1 MRKPPLTARLPRAVP
16 RAINRHPMRIF
27 AALLGLW
34 ILACVAWS
42 EPQAGGTNATSAE
55 QSVQASPSP
64 PSPPATEPAPPAEVT
79 PSPTPSP
86 TPAVSA
92 EEAAEQSR
100 IANVRA
106 LFAAVFHND
115 AEQVRALLAGGTN
128 PNDVM
133 PVPVDPALIELFR
146 PTVLNYFL
154 SGERG
159 LTPLMV
165 AATLGHREIAE
176 ILLQAGADPEARTKR
191 HGTNALW
198 LAGYKG
204 HTGVTQLLLGVTP
217 GSEADRMRIEIDLAA
232 QTAQLFVDDV
242 AEEAVPISSGR
253 KGYATPKGEFV
264 VSNKHRHWRST
275 LYGSSMP
282 FYLRLSCR
290 AFGLH
295 AGHLPG
301 YPASHGCIR
310 LNKKDAQNFFERV
323 PVGTV
328 VVIK

>member
-1 MRKPPLTARLPRAVP
+1 M
-16 RAINRHPMRIF
+16 
-27 AALLGLW
+27 
-34 ILACVAWS
+34 LAGVAWS
-42 EPQAGGTNATSAE
+42 EAIEPAAQSAPAQSEPPAQSASTNSPTAESARQPAPESAPSPTSTP
-55 QSVQASPSP
+55 SPS
-64 PSPPATEPAPPAEVT
+64 
-79 PSPTPSP
+79 PSPTPSI
-86 TPAVSA
+86 SA
-92 EEAAEQSR
+92 EQAAEQTR
-100 IANVRA
+100 IANVNA
-106 LFAAVFHND
+106 LFTAIFHN
-115 AEQVRALLAGGTN
+115 ETGRVRELLAGGTN

-133 PVPVDPALIELFR
+133 PVPVDPAVAELFR

-165 AATLGHREIAE
+165 AATLGSLEMAE
-176 ILLQAGADPEARTKR
+176 ILLQAGADPNARTKR

-204 HTGVTQLLLGVTP
+204 HTDVTKLLLGVTP
-217 GSEADRMRIEIDLAA
+217 GSEADRMRIEVDLGA
-232 QTAQLFVDDV
+232 QTAQLFVDNV

-253 KGYATPKGEFV
+253 KGYPTPKGEFV
-264 VSNKHRHWRST
+264 VTNKHQQWRST

-282 FYLRLSCR
+282 YYLRLSCR

-295 AGHLPG
+295 TGQLPG

-310 LNKKDAQNFFERV
+310 LHKKDAQNLFNRV

>member
-1 MRKPPLTARLPRAVP
+1 MNPLRMGRCTVLVGF
-16 RAINRHPMRIF
+16 F
-27 AALLGLW
+27 A
-34 ILACVAWS
+34 LAGAAWS
-42 EPQAGGTNATSAE
+42 ETVAPAA
-55 QSVQASPSP
+55 QSVPAGPEPSSAQSPSSNSP
-64 PSPPATEPAPPAEVT
+64 TTGVAPGQAPETLPSPAPSPT
-79 PSPTPSP
+79 SSPTPST
-86 TPAVSA
+86 TPSVFA
-92 EEAAEQSR
+92 EKAAEQAR
-100 IANVRA
+100 IANVNA
-106 LFAAVFHND
+106 LFTAIFHN
-115 AEQVRALLAGGTN
+115 ETGRVRELLSGGTN

-133 PVPVDPALIELFR
+133 PVPVDPALSELFR
-146 PTVLNYFL
+146 PTALNYFL

-165 AATLGHREIAE
+165 AATLGSREIVE
-176 ILLQAGADPEARTKR
+176 VLLQAGADANARTKR

-204 HTGVTQLLLGVTP
+204 HTDVTKLLLGVTP
-217 GSEADRMRIEIDLAA
+217 GSEADRMRIEVDLGA

-253 KGYATPKGEFV
+253 KGYPTPTGEFV
-264 VSNKHRHWRST
+264 VTNKHQQWRST

-282 FYLRLSCR
+282 YYLRLSCR

-310 LNKKDAQNFFERV
+310 LNKKDAQNLFNRV

>member
-1 MRKPPLTARLPRAVP
+1 MRHCTALVGF
-16 RAINRHPMRIF
+16 F
-27 AALLGLW
+27 A
-34 ILACVAWS
+34 LAGVAWS
-42 EPQAGGTNATSAE
+42 ETIAPSAQPTPAQSEPSAQSTSTNSPTAESAPQPAPESAP
-55 QSVQASPSP
+55 SPTPTPSPS
-64 PSPPATEPAPPAEVT
+64 
-79 PSPTPSP
+79 PSPTPSI
-86 TPAVSA
+86 SA
-92 EEAAEQSR
+92 EQAAEQAR
-100 IANVRA
+100 IANVNA
-106 LFAAVFHND
+106 LFTAIFHN
-115 AEQVRALLAGGTN
+115 ETGRVRELLAGGTN

-133 PVPVDPALIELFR
+133 PVPVDPSVAELFR

-165 AATLGHREIAE
+165 AATLGSLAMAE
-176 ILLQAGADPEARTKR
+176 ILLQAGADPNARTKR

-204 HTGVTQLLLGVTP
+204 HTDVTKLLLGVTP
-217 GSEADRMRIEIDLAA
+217 GSEADRMRIEVDLGA
-232 QTAQLFVDDV
+232 QTAQLFVDNV

-253 KGYATPKGEFV
+253 KGYPTPKGEFV
-264 VSNKHRHWRST
+264 VTNKHQQWRST

-282 FYLRLSCR
+282 YYLRLSCR

-295 AGHLPG
+295 AGQLPG

-310 LNKKDAQNFFERV
+310 LHKKDAQNLFNRV

>member
-1 MRKPPLTARLPRAVP
+1 MRHRTALVGF
-16 RAINRHPMRIF
+16 F
-27 AALLGLW
+27 A
-34 ILACVAWS
+34 LAGVAWS
-42 EPQAGGTNATSAE
+42 ETVAPAAPSLPAEPEPSAQPTSTNSPIAEATPQ
-55 QSVQASPSP
+55 PSP
-64 PSPPATEPAPPAEVT
+64 ETASSPTPTPS

-86 TPAVSA
+86 TPPISE
-92 EEAAEQSR
+92 EEAAELAR
-100 IANVRA
+100 ITNVNA
-106 LFAAVFHND
+106 LFTAVFRN
-115 AEQVRALLAGGTN
+115 ETGRVRELLAGGTN

-133 PVPVDPALIELFR
+133 PVPVDDAVAELFR

-165 AATLGHREIAE
+165 AATLGSREMAE
-176 ILLQAGADPEARTKR
+176 ILLHAGADPNARTKR

-204 HTGVTQLLLGVTP
+204 HTDVTKLLLGVAP
-217 GSEADRMRIEIDLAA
+217 GSEADRMRIEVDLGA
-232 QTAQLFVDDV
+232 QTAQLFVDDT

-253 KGYATPKGEFV
+253 KGYPTPKGEFV
-264 VSNKHRHWRST
+264 VTNKHRQWRST
-275 LYGSSMP
+275 IYGTSMP

-310 LNKKDAQNFFERV
+310 LNKKDAQNLFERV

>member
-1 MRKPPLTARLPRAVP
+1 MRHCTALFGLIAFAGAAWCETVP
-16 RAINRHPMRIF
+16 SAPEEPSEET
-27 AALLGLW
+27 AAQ
-34 ILACVAWS
+34 
-42 EPQAGGTNATSAE
+42 ETPATSPSTETTPAPTPE
-55 QSVQASPSP
+55 VSPSP
-64 PSPPATEPAPPAEVT
+64 SAAA
-79 PSPTPSP
+79 SPTPSI
-86 TPAVSA
+86 SA
-92 EEAAEQSR
+92 EEAAEQAR
-100 IANVRA
+100 IAGLNA
-106 LFAAVFHND
+106 LFTAVFHN
-115 AEQVRALLAGGTN
+115 ESSGVRELLAGGTN

-133 PVPVDPALIELFR
+133 PVPLDPAVAELFR
-146 PTVLNYFL
+146 PTALNYFL

-176 ILLQAGADPEARTKR
+176 ILLQAGANPNAQTKR

-204 HTGVTQLLLGVTP
+204 HTDVTKLLLGVMP
-217 GSEADRMRIEIDLAA
+217 GSEPDRMRIEVDLSA
-232 QTAQLFVDDV
+232 QTAQLFVDNV

-253 KGYATPKGEFV
+253 KGYPTPKGEFV
-264 VSNKHRHWRST
+264 VTNKHRQWRST
-275 LYGSSMP
+275 IYGSSMP

-310 LNKKDAQNFFERV
+310 LNKTDAQRFFERV

>member
-1 MRKPPLTARLPRAVP
+1 
-16 RAINRHPMRIF
+16 
-27 AALLGLW
+27 
-34 ILACVAWS
+34 
-42 EPQAGGTNATSAE
+42 
-55 QSVQASPSP
+55 
-64 PSPPATEPAPPAEVT
+64 
-79 PSPTPSP
+79 
-86 TPAVSA
+86 
-92 EEAAEQSR
+92 
-100 IANVRA
+100 VR
-106 LFAAVFHND
+106 D
-115 AEQVRALLAGGTN
+115 LLAGGTN
-128 PNDVM
+128 PNDAM
-133 PVPVDPALIELFR
+133 PVPLDPAVAGLFR
-146 PTVLNYFL
+146 PTVLNYFM

-165 AATLGHREIAE
+165 AATMGHAEIAE
-176 ILLQAGADPEARTKR
+176 ILLQAGANPNAQTKR

-204 HTGVTQLLLGVTP
+204 HTDVTKLLLGVTP
-217 GSEADRMRIEIDLAA
+217 GSEADRMRIEVDLSE
-232 QTAQLFVDDV
+232 QTARLYVDNV

-253 KGYATPKGEFV
+253 KGYPTPKGEFV
-264 VSNKHRHWRST
+264 VTNKHRQWRST
-275 LYGSSMP
+275 IYGSSMP

-310 LNKKDAQNFFERV
+310 LNKKDAQRFFDRV

>member
-1 MRKPPLTARLPRAVP
+1 V
-16 RAINRHPMRIF
+16 
-27 AALLGLW
+27 
-34 ILACVAWS
+34 LAGVAWS
-42 EPQAGGTNATSAE
+42 EAIEPAAQSAPAQSEPPAQSASTNSPTAESARQPAPESAPSPTSTP
-55 QSVQASPSP
+55 SPS
-64 PSPPATEPAPPAEVT
+64 
-79 PSPTPSP
+79 PSPTPSI
-86 TPAVSA
+86 SA
-92 EEAAEQSR
+92 EQAAEQTR
-100 IANVRA
+100 IANVNA
-106 LFAAVFHND
+106 LFTAIFHN
-115 AEQVRALLAGGTN
+115 ETGRVRELLAGGTN

-133 PVPVDPALIELFR
+133 PVPVDPAVAELFR

-165 AATLGHREIAE
+165 AATLGSLEMAE
-176 ILLQAGADPEARTKR
+176 ILLQAGADPNARTKR

-204 HTGVTQLLLGVTP
+204 HTDVTKLLLGVTP
-217 GSEADRMRIEIDLAA
+217 GSEADRMRIEVDLGA
-232 QTAQLFVDDV
+232 QTAQLFVDNV

-253 KGYATPKGEFV
+253 KGYPTPKGEFV
-264 VSNKHRHWRST
+264 VTNKHQQWRST

-282 FYLRLSCR
+282 YYLRLSCR

-295 AGHLPG
+295 TGQLPG

-310 LNKKDAQNFFERV
+310 LHKKDAQNLFNRV

>member
-1 MRKPPLTARLPRAVP
+1 MARGT
-16 RAINRHPMRIF
+16 
-27 AALLGLW
+27 ALLGL
-34 ILACVAWS
+34 LGCMTGAACAEMTASAMPVAT
-42 EPQAGGTNATSAE
+42 EARVAATGTP
-55 QSVQASPSP
+55 SPSP
-64 PSPPATEPAPPAEVT
+64 VPAPDNGPQDATSSLPSPGA
-79 PSPTPSP
+79 
-86 TPAVSA
+86 SA
-92 EEAAEQSR
+92 EEDAER
-100 IANVRA
+100 MRVAGVNA
-106 LFAAVFHND
+106 LFTAVFRNETERVRELLAAGTEPNSVMPLPIDAAV
-115 AEQVRALLAGGTN
+115 A
-128 PNDVM
+128 
-133 PVPVDPALIELFR
+133 ELFR

-154 SGERG
+154 SGESG

-165 AATLGHREIAE
+165 AATLGHGETAR
-176 ILLQAGADPEARTKR
+176 ILLEAGADRAARTKR

-204 HTGVTQLLLGVTP
+204 HTDVTKLLLGVEP
-217 GSEADRMRIEIDLAA
+217 GSEADRMRIEVDLGA
-232 QTAQLFVDDV
+232 QTAQLYVDGTGQEV
-242 AEEAVPISSGR
+242 LPISSGR

-264 VSNKHRHWRST
+264 VTDKHRQWRST

-310 LNKKDAQNFFERV
+310 LRKKDAQALFDRV
-323 PVGTV
+323 PVGAI